1 MYAYLFGFSSLADY
15 YTAAITGA
23 ICFSL
28 ALGAALKCMHA
39 GGYIFQSGLLP
50 RTLVCNN
57 SYL

>member
-1 MYAYLFGFSSLADY
+1 MYVCLVGFSSLTDY
-15 YTAAITGA
+15 HTAAIAGA

-28 ALGAALKCMHA
+28 ALGGVLKCMHA
-39 GGYIFQSGLLP
+39 GGYIFQNRLLP